1 MYAMYVYSVRCGTE
15 CSSTTAFSFCAR
27 DRKKEGKKQGTRRT
41 QAQAAGI
48 IERPPAPLSCGVDG
62 CFAERW
68 SRPAELGQ

>member
-1 MYAMYVYSVRCGTE
+1 MLEYNGFFLLCEGQ
-15 CSSTTAFSFCAR
+15 
-27 DRKKEGKKQGTRRT
+27 KKKGKKQGTRRT

-48 IERPPAPLSCGVDG
+48 IEKPPAPLSCGVDG